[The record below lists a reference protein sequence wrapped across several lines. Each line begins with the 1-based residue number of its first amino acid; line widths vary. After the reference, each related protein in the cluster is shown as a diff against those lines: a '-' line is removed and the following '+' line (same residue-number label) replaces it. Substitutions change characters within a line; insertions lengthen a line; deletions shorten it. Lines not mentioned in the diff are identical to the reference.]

1 MQLLHFDSS
10 LPASGIEA
18 RGSVQ
23 ACYLLTIKSCP
34 FTRLPYRLLLD
45 CLIFARPFFIV
56 KQMTAIKKKLVV
68 LTGAGISAE
77 SGIPTFRGSNGLWEG
92 HDVRTVASP
101 EGWAKDRALVLE
113 FYNQR
118 RRQMVQC
125 APNAGHFALAELE
138 KYFDVQ
144 IITQNI
150 DNLHERAGSTKILH
164 IHGEILKARSTLDPT
179 LIYDLAGG
187 KDIVIGDK
195 CERGSQLRP
204 DIVWFGE
211 DVPLFRKAVEMSQE
225 ADIYL
230 VVGTSLVVYP
240 ANTLV
245 TYAPSEAPIY
255 IIDPAKPEVLK
266 SPNLRFIVAPGT
278 IGLPGLME
286 ELIGMA

>member
-1 MQLLHFDSS
+1 M
-10 LPASGIEA
+10 
-18 RGSVQ
+18 
-23 ACYLLTIKSCP
+23 
-34 FTRLPYRLLLD
+34 
-45 CLIFARPFFIV
+45 
-56 KQMTAIKKKLVV
+56 KKLVV

-77 SGIPTFRGSNGLWEG
+77 SGIATFRGSGGLWEG
-92 HDVRTVASP
+92 HDVTAVASP
-101 EGWAKDRALVLE
+101 KGWEKDRALVLE

-125 APNAGHFALAELE
+125 APNAGHIALAELE
-138 KYFDVQ
+138 KHFDVQ

-179 LIYDLAGG
+179 LVYDLPGG

-195 CERGSQLRP
+195 CARGSQLRP

-211 DVPLFRKAVEMSQE
+211 DVPRFKTAVEMSKE
-225 ADIYL
+225 ADIFL

-245 TYAPSEAPIY
+245 SYPSREIPIY
-255 IIDPAKPEVLK
+255 IIDPNKPEVQK
-266 SPNLRFIVAPGT
+266 TRNLRFIVEPAT
-278 IGLPGLME
+278 VGLPSLME